1 MSQEPRGSGGR
12 TAMRA
17 GVVAGL
23 LTALLVTGAAAAPA
37 ASAATAQKCLIS
49 SSTSTLRVESCGMET
64 LGVRWQ

>member
-1 MSQEPRGSGGR
+1 M
-12 TAMRA
+12 
-17 GVVAGL
+17 AGL